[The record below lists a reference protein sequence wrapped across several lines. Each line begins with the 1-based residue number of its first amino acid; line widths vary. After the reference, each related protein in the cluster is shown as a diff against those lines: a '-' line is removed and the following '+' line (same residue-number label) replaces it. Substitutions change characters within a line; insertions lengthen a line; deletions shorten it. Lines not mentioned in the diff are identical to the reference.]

1 MIIFILPNNERDK
14 GGSRLRKRSLMFLGG
29 EVQVRIKG
37 RDTTKIINRL
47 VQQNIKL
54 SNIHNIGEQE
64 CTFWLGWEN
73 AVELKRMKKG
83 LDCKIYFMD
92 KKGLPMVRRKMI
104 YYLSFI
110 IGALLSFMI
119 FILLTN
125 MTWGIVIEGADHQTE
140 ERIVSELKQMG
151 IEIGKINKLK
161 NRPEIVQANLQKEI
175 ENLTWIGVDIKGTK
189 IFLQAVQKNE
199 PDKTVT
205 ENLGHLVAKKKAV
218 ISHYFVEKGETVV
231 KKNQYVEKGDI
242 LVSGYIASNDDKKLI
257 AAKGKVWGMTWYQST
272 VTYPLTMNYEVMTGQ
287 NETQYGLDISKWS
300 IPIWGFKDH
309 IYNQQTVEQTSIPL
323 KIGNW
328 ELPFKINKKVVR
340 EKEILQKELTK
351 AEAIEKAKQLARND
365 LLMKIPA
372 DSVIDKE
379 FILHEQVESGKVNLS
394 INFQVIEDIAMKKPI
409 VQGEKE

>member
-1 MIIFILPNNERDK
+1 M
-14 GGSRLRKRSLMFLGG
+14 
-29 EVQVRIKG
+29 
-37 RDTTKIINRL
+37 
-47 VQQNIKL
+47 
-54 SNIHNIGEQE
+54 
-64 CTFWLGWEN
+64 
-73 AVELKRMKKG
+73 
-83 LDCKIYFMD
+83 
-92 KKGLPMVRRKMI
+92 
-104 YYLSFI
+104 
-110 IGALLSFMI
+110 
-119 FILLTN
+119 
-125 MTWGIVIEGADHQTE
+125 
-140 ERIVSELKQMG
+140 
-151 IEIGKINKLK
+151 
-161 NRPEIVQANLQKEI
+161 
-175 ENLTWIGVDIKGTK
+175 
-189 IFLQAVQKNE
+189 
-199 PDKTVT
+199 
-205 ENLGHLVAKKKAV
+205 
-218 ISHYFVEKGETVV
+218 EKGETVV

>member
-1 MIIFILPNNERDK
+1 MNNENNK
-14 GGSRLRKRSLMFLGG
+14 GGSRLRKSSLKFLGG
-29 EVQVRIKG
+29 KVQVRVKG
-37 RDTTKIINRL
+37 NDVTKIMNRL
-47 VQQNIKL
+47 VQKNIKV
-54 SNIHNIGEQE
+54 SNIHTIGEQE
-64 CTFWLGWEN
+64 CTFWLHWEN
-73 AVELKRMKKG
+73 AVQLKRIKKG
-83 LDCKIYFMD
+83 LDCKIYFMH
-92 KKGLPMVRRKMI
+92 KKGLPIVRRKML
-104 YYLSFI
+104 YYVSFI
-110 IGALLSFMI
+110 VGAFISFMI

-140 ERIVSELKQMG
+140 EQIIDELKQMG
-151 IEIGKINKLK
+151 IEIGKMNKLK
-161 NRPEIVQANLQKEI
+161 NRPEIVQANLQREI

-199 PDKTVT
+199 PDKEVT

-231 KKNQYVEKGDI
+231 KKNQFVNKGDI

-287 NETQYGLDISKWS
+287 YETQYDLHIHKWT
-300 IPIWGFKDH
+300 IPVWGFTNDL
-309 IYNQQTVEQTSIPL
+309 YREQTVEHTSIPL
-323 KIGNW
+323 KIGKW
-328 ELPFKINKKVVR
+328 ELPFKINKKIVR

-351 AEAIEKAKQLARND
+351 DEAVEKAKQLARND

-372 DSVIDKE
+372 DSIIDKE